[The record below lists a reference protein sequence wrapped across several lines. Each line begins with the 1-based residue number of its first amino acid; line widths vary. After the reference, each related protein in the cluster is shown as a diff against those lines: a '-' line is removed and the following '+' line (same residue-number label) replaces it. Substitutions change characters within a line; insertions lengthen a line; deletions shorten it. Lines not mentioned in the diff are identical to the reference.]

1 MPRRSR
7 VITFLEPPT
16 GQLIGRIDQGTDGDL
31 SCHTRGTSSV
41 GARCRIRA
49 TPGCFRGL
57 GLGGLIEYSADPMR
71 RAATERMFE
80 IIGEAM
86 VRLRE
91 ADPATFARVPES
103 HTIIGFRNR
112 LIHGYDLVDHEVV
125 WSIIRDSVPQLLRAV
140 DALLQ
145 EPESAQG

>member
-1 MPRRSR
+1 MRTASKKLL
-7 VITFLEPPT
+7 FDMAE
-16 GQLIGRIDQGTDGDL
+16 
-31 SCHTRGTSSV
+31 
-41 GARCRIRA
+41 ACRAIQEFNS
-49 TPGCFRGL
+49 T
-57 GLGGLIEYSADPMR
+57 GGLIEYSADPMR

-91 ADPATFARVPES
+91 ADPATFGQVPES
-103 HTIIGFRNR
+103 HAIIGFRNR
-112 LIHGYDLVDHEVV
+112 LIHGYDLVDDEVV
-125 WSIIRDSVPQLLRAV
+125 WNIIRDRVPGLLRAA